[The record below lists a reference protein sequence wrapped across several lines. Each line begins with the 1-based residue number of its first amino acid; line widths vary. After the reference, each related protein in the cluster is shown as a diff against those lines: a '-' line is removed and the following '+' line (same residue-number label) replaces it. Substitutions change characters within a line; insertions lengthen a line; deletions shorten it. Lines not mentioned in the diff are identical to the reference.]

1 MDLLALP
8 FLVLAVAPVLSV
20 LRMYPL
26 YLDPYRAL
34 LLLVPRELL
43 SKRVRKSGLR
53 QGKQAAM
60 MAVQISTVVLER
72 KKNMGL
78 EKRAPQGSGGREEGT
93 SVPDGEIGTVPQ
105 EVAVF
110 TIVGDEGNLNNG
122 RNRSAGR
129 KEW

>member
-1 MDLLALP
+1 
-8 FLVLAVAPVLSV
+8 
-20 LRMYPL
+20 
-26 YLDPYRAL
+26 
-34 LLLVPRELL
+34 
-43 SKRVRKSGLR
+43 
-53 QGKQAAM
+53 M

-72 KKNMGL
+72 KKKHGVR
-78 EKRAPQGSGGREEGT
+78 EESPQGSGGREEGT
-93 SVPDGEIGTVPQ
+93 SIPDGEIGTVPQ